1 VRVEGGN
8 EFVSDNRLWARHEDF
23 AQGPSGFLVPVIK
36 FRWLVHMA
44 RQIAPLGHQD
54 FVRILDYRQG
64 VIIVETCGVGTK
76 KVWVNKE
83 ATACLPLS
91 HYVPSDRRSVRATPA
106 G

>member
-1 VRVEGGN
+1 MRVEGGN

-54 FVRILDYRQG
+54 LRTLEHRQG
-64 VIIVETCGVGTK
+64 IASCFAHARFFVHKTRQPVV
-76 KVWVNKE
+76 KVWSPNPRLFFVSI
-83 ATACLPLS
+83 TF
-91 HYVPSDRRSVRATPA
+91 H
-106 G
+106 